1 MISDRDIED
10 WLHYELKEVSKEI
23 DNNYWKFS
31 ASLGTD
37 KDLLASYQSSVARLK
52 RILERLNG
60 NNPN

>member
-1 MISDRDIED
+1 MISEKDIED

-31 ASLGTD
+31 ASFGTD
-37 KDLLASYQSSVARLK
+37 KELLLQYQTNVARLK

-60 NNPN
+60 NNSN

>member
-1 MISDRDIED
+1 MISEKDIED
-10 WLHYELKEVSKEI
+10 WLHFELKEVTKEI

-37 KDLLASYQSSVARLK
+37 KDLLNNYQSSVNRLK

-60 NNPN
+60 NNSN